1 MMSMNFKNITRIVL
15 LAVIATG
22 LISCKDG
29 NSIYNPDYEP
39 NELDPVITNI
49 TPERGY
55 LAGVDS
61 VHIFGENFASDIDSM
76 IINFGGSPGIIKRA
90 SRTELVVRPGI
101 IHSTTPEDLLDVKVA
116 VRGAENF
123 SDPFP
128 YYLAQPFGTY
138 YGLASQDN
146 PTSSVA
152 VDAQNNIYTII
163 ENGGVIRYTRI
174 SPNGTVTQDL
184 TRYPGELDGND
195 EAYPTDSTMR
205 FTSYS
210 SIVVAPSGD
219 LLLSQQGL
227 RAIFQKTFGD
237 DKRESVWAVS
247 SNGDLQIRDMVFDND
262 GFLWVVG
269 LGSNEVHRFNAS
281 TKNES
286 TFPLAGEFSSVAFF
300 SNENQLFV
308 GGEINGDQKVWKF
321 DIDGSGNISQ
331 GELYFDFGQYYE
343 GTVSDMVF
351 ASNGELLITAGALAE
366 GVERDAS
373 IVRVFPDG
381 NHQLLFEGML
391 KPGAF
396 DITWRDDNIAV
407 VTVQNE
413 DETSVNFLNMYD
425 RERAGI
431 YGLN

>member
-1 MMSMNFKNITRIVL
+1 MISMKFKNITRIVL
-15 LAVIATG
+15 LAVITTG

-29 NSIYNPDYEP
+29 NSVYNPDYEP
-39 NELDPVITNI
+39 TETDPVITNI

-61 VHIFGENFASDIDSM
+61 VHIIGENFASEIDSM

-90 SRTELVVRPGI
+90 SKTELIVRPGI
-101 IHSTTPEDLLDVKVA
+101 IHSDTPEDLLDVKVA

-123 SDPFP
+123 SDPFR

-138 YGLASQDN
+138 YGLVSQDN

-152 VDAQNNIYTII
+152 IDEQNNIYTII

-174 SPNGTVTQDL
+174 TPDGTVTQDL
-184 TRYPGELDGND
+184 TRYPGETREGG
-195 EAYPTDSTMR
+195 AFPTDSTMR
-205 FTSYS
+205 FTAYTSM
-210 SIVVAPSGD
+210 VVAPSGN
-219 LLLSQQGL
+219 LLLAQQGL

-237 DKRESVWAVS
+237 DLRESVWTAS
-247 SNGDLQIRDMVFDND
+247 SDGDLQIRDMIFDNN

-269 LGSNEVHRFNAS
+269 FGSNAVHRFNAS
-281 TKNES
+281 SRDES

-308 GGEINGDQKVWKF
+308 GGEINGGQKVWKF
-321 DIDGSGNISQ
+321 DIDGNGNIGQ
-331 GELYFDFGQYYE
+331 GELYFDFGEYYE

-351 ASNGELLITAGALAE
+351 ASNGELLITAGVLAE
-366 GVERDAS
+366 GVDRDAS

-381 NHQLLFEGML
+381 KHQLLFEGML

-431 YGLN
+431 YGFN